1 MASLRARK
9 LAAIEFHR
17 HPTIGGHGRHEYA
30 VIAIPA
36 EKTKNEIAIERRVLE
51 FARDWKECAALL
63 READAARAGPETRL
77 GQVEHRIAAMIR
89 AIEDGLYQPAMK
101 EHGGARGGEG
111 ADHSRTYHRA
121 EREAGGAAPEP
132 AGDLP

>member
-1 MASLRARK
+1 MGATSN
-9 LAAIEFHR
+9 
-17 HPTIGGHGRHEYA
+17 A

-36 EKTKNEIAIERRVLE
+36 EKTKNEIAIERRVLEEFKRHLLAPERFEE